1 MIVEPA
7 AGRAVAVNP
16 ITLEIVRNALYS
28 IAEEMSVIVMRSARS
43 PLLKEAGDLSSALT
57 DASGRLIAQGR
68 DIPIHL
74 GVMAFTVKEF
84 LKRVPAGRLADGDVW
99 YVNLPEVGGNHLP
112 DVKALRPV
120 FVEGRLAAFAVSLAH
135 WADIG
140 GATPGSYT
148 PGARECFA
156 EGVRIPPLRLFST
169 AGPDREKLDFL
180 LANLRGR
187 AEREGDLLAQY
198 AASDVAARRL
208 GELFGRYGAPV
219 VLGCFERLQEESE
232 QQMRQALAD
241 LPDGIW
247 EGEDWLD
254 DDGVADRPIPVRVR
268 VEIRGDEA
276 CFDFTGTGEAQGP
289 VNTTVYVTCSAVAYA
304 MKTFAGPEIPP
315 NDGCYRPLRVVVP
328 PGSVLSP
335 DPERPVV
342 GGNHETSQRVVDAIF
357 RALAGALPD
366 RVPAGGPTTSGVCIF
381 GGRQP
386 DGRWFVL
393 YEVHGGGE
401 GATAWRDGAPATRVH
416 MSNVMNTP
424 GEVIESEYPIRVE
437 THALRPGSG
446 GDGRHRGGLGF
457 VRTYRMLADGVTLTT
472 MLDRRVVPPYGLLGG
487 APGAPFRISV
497 QSAGSVREIGGKETV
512 RLRAGDLVVLESCGG
527 GGYGRPA
534 ERDPAARERDRREGY
549 V

>member
-1 MIVEPA
+1 MSIA
-7 AGRAVAVNP
+7 AATELSP

-57 DASGRLIAQGR
+57 DAAGNLIAQGR

-84 LKRVPAGRLADGDVW
+84 LRRVPAASLRDGDVW
-99 YVNLPEVGGNHLP
+99 YVNAPEVGGNHLP

-120 FVEGRLAAFAVSLAH
+120 FVDGRLVAFAVSLAH

-148 PGARECFA
+148 PGARECYA
-156 EGVRIPPLRLFST
+156 EGVRIPPTRFFSA

-180 LANLRGR
+180 LSNLRGR
-187 AEREGDLLAQY
+187 AEREGDLMAQF
-198 AASDVAARRL
+198 AANDVAARRL
-208 GELFGRYGAPV
+208 AELFARYGTET
-219 VLGCFERLQEESE
+219 VLACFDRLQEESE
-232 QQMRQALAD
+232 LQMRQAIRE
-241 LPDGIW
+241 LPDGAW

-254 DDGVADRPIPVRVR
+254 DDGVEAERIPVRVR

-276 CFDFTGTGEAQGP
+276 SFDFGGTGSARGP
-289 VNTTVYVTCSAVAYA
+289 VNTTYFVTCSSVAYA
-304 MKTFAGPEIPP
+304 MKMFAAPEVPP
-315 NDGCYRPLRVVVP
+315 NDGCYRPLRIRVP
-328 PGSVLSP
+328 EGSVLAP

-342 GGNHETSQRVVDAIF
+342 GGNHETSQRVVDAVF
-357 RALAGALPD
+357 RALVKAVPA

-381 GGRQP
+381 GGRAP
-386 DGRWFVL
+386 DGDWFIL

-401 GATAWRDGAPATRVH
+401 GATAERDGGPATRVH

-424 GEVIESEYPIRVE
+424 NEVIESEYPIRIDD
-437 THALRPGSG
+437 HALRPGSG

-457 VRTYRMLADGVTLTT
+457 RRSYRILADDVTVTT
-472 MLDRRVVPPYGLLGG
+472 MLERRVVPPYGLLGG
-487 APGAPFRISV
+487 RDAAPFRITV
-497 QSAGSVREIGGKETV
+497 RGAGGAREIGGKETV
-512 RLRAGDLVVLESCGG
+512 RLRAGDVVVVETCGG
-527 GGYGRPA
+527 GGYGPPG
-534 ERDPAARERDRREGY
+534 ERDGAARERDRIDGY